1 MILAIER
8 MAEGDP
14 STDVRRLKGSDELR
28 LRVGEW
34 RVRFKRDA
42 AEARDRRLAGSA
54 AGKGLQALKRCGG
67 SCQGSGRVRG
77 CLGFRVSRLATSGIC
92 FPSESICSASLSL
105 RMICSGVRFRRFT

>member
-42 AEARDRRLAGSA
+42 AKHEIVVLRVLPR
-54 AGKGLQALKRCGG
+54 GKAYKR
-67 SCQGSGRVRG
+67 
-77 CLGFRVSRLATSGIC
+77 
-92 FPSESICSASLSL
+92 
-105 RMICSGVRFRRFT
+105 